1 MPKTDK
7 TWKFVKVESEG
18 YKFILA
24 FPQLKKIICWVFIFI
39 VLLPWICIAFKFDI
53 LNLIL
58 EKTEEL
64 LMKSDRETSKKNGLF
79 G

>member
-1 MPKTDK
+1 MPKRDK
-7 TWKFVKVESEG
+7 TGKFVKDESEG
-18 YKFILA
+18 FKFILT
-24 FPQLKKIICWVFIFI
+24 FPPLKKIICWVFIFI
-39 VLLPWICIAFKFDI
+39 VLLPWLCIAFKFDI

-58 EKTEEL
+58 EKMEEL